1 MLKLT
6 SNNVYFT
13 DQKYTNLPQ
22 WWLKSSSLQFQNE
35 INKAKY
41 PLKKRNRNWRRK
53 RHKRS
58 VSKEHYVET
67 LVVVDK
73 TMIAYHGK
81 QEIEPYIL
89 TVMNIVSAFILIHPE
104 IN

>member
-1 MLKLT
+1 M
-6 SNNVYFT
+6 
-13 DQKYTNLPQ
+13 
-22 WWLKSSSLQFQNE
+22 
-35 INKAKY
+35 
-41 PLKKRNRNWRRK
+41 NWRRK

-89 TVMNIVSAFILIHPE
+89 TVMNIVSAFLLVHPE
-104 IN
+104 IKPCPLKQPFAQLKPIT

>member
-1 MLKLT
+1 M
-6 SNNVYFT
+6 
-13 DQKYTNLPQ
+13 
-22 WWLKSSSLQFQNE
+22 
-35 INKAKY
+35 
-41 PLKKRNRNWRRK
+41 NWRRK

-81 QEIEPYIL
+81 QEIEPYVL
-89 TVMNIVSAFILIHPE
+89 TVMNIVSAFILVHPK
-104 IN
+104 IKPCPLKQPFSQLKPIT